1 MKLKFKVYFGRKKNV
16 RENIFHV
23 QLPIKSSCLT
33 NIYSYDVHIVEKT
46 SKYNLDDR
54 YINK

>member
-1 MKLKFKVYFGRKKNV
+1 MKLKLKGYFGRKQNV

-23 QLPIKSSCLT
+23 QLPIKLSCLT

-46 SKYNLDDR
+46 SKYHLDDR
-54 YINK
+54 